1 MKIKNLRAI
10 NKGSLIASVDIE
22 FEELGLTIRECLVR
36 DGKFGLWVTM
46 PSKQYEKDGKTNY
59 YDLVFWEK
67 EKNKAFQEA
76 VMPLIKQELS
86 VAETNTNSE
95 SIPF

>member
-22 FEELGLTIRECLVR
+22 FDAWGLTIRECLVR
-36 DGKFGLWVTM
+36 DGKFGMWVTM

-59 YDLVFWEK
+59 YDLLIWEK
-67 EKNKAFQEA
+67 EKGKAFQEA

-86 VAETNTNSE
+86 AIDASTEV
-95 SIPF
+95 PF

>member
-22 FEELGLTIRECLVR
+22 LDSWGLTIRECLVR
-36 DGKFGLWVTM
+36 DGKFGMWVTM

-59 YDLVFWEK
+59 YDLLIWEK
-67 EKNKAFQEA
+67 EKGKAFQEA

-86 VAETNTNSE
+86 AIDASTDV
-95 SIPF
+95 PF